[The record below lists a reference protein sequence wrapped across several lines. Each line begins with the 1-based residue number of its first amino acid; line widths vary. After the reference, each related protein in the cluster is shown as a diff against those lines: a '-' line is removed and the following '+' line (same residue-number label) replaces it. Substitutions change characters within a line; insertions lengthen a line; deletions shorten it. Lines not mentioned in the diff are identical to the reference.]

1 MEIKY
6 YYTFNELHTGVTSGS
21 WSGLANKWGLAI
33 DDGTYK
39 SEVHDYIA
47 DNWGD
52 DYVFILKIDV
62 APYEEIPE
70 RPSIDELKTNY
81 LAEVQRFIKKIRFW
95 LENTAFRFEK
105 LIPMYK
111 EQENNLLNKLESV
124 STSQYNDTPQTT
136 TVGLEEDK
144 YASNYTK
151 STTSTD
157 TATIMSRLNEVRTYY
172 HSLYAEWANTF
183 KERFVL

>member
-6 YYTFNELHTGVTSGS
+6 YYTLNDLYSGNGSWADLGNSWWVTLTGGVYRNEL
-21 WSGLANKWGLAI
+21 WN
-33 DDGTYK
+33 
-39 SEVHDYIA
+39 YIKN
-47 DNWGD
+47 NWGD
-52 DYVFILKIDV
+52 DYIFILKLDI

-70 RPSIDELKTNY
+70 RPTVADLRDKY
-81 LAEVQRFIKKIRFW
+81 LTEVQTFIKKIGYW
-95 LENTAFRFEK
+95 LDSTGFRFEK
-105 LIPMYK
+105 LIPLFK

-124 STSQYNDTPQTT
+124 TTSQYNDTPQTT
-136 TVGLEEDK
+136 TVGLDDDK

-157 TATIMSRLNEVRTYY
+157 TETILSRLNEVRTYY